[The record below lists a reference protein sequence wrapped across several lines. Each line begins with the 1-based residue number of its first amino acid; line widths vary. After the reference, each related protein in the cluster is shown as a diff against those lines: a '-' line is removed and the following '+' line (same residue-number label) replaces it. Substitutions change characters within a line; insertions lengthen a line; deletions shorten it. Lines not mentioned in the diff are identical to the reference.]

1 MFTPANVTYVAG
13 KALLDNCWLHFD
25 SFKLSIEFIDWI
37 YNNKIEFDIEFAG
50 GVGIQFIDWWDDKV
64 VETYKNFQI
73 PIYSSLEDMIDYSI
87 PEIVFSLLKNRAS
100 EYIYK
105 VEKLIIK
112 KA

>member
-1 MFTPANVTYVAG
+1 
-13 KALLDNCWLHFD
+13 
-25 SFKLSIEFIDWI
+25 
-37 YNNKIEFDIEFAG
+37 
-50 GVGIQFIDWWDDKV
+50 
-64 VETYKNFQI
+64 
-73 PIYSSLEDMIDYSI
+73 MIDYSI